1 MQPAQ
6 NPQDGFLTLTCIY
19 VYIHMIHIY
28 VYIHM
33 YHDASCI
40 PLSPKNGP
48 TRSWIPMCWRNTC
61 HSETTAAAVGFLLSF
76 PKRTGCV
83 HSLQIGMG
91 VGSVA
96 IWPPVF
102 CKAQSALVAYP
113 IHSSR
118 RSQHVDLKKAKPA
131 TALLKVINT
140 RTTLILICASTTA
153 SHLHFLV
160 SGIEIHPRNVFER
173 AFNAGTY
180 GSEAIIPARF
190 FCKNKV
196 SQMNEDSWLC
206 A

>member
-6 NPQDGFLTLTCIY
+6 NPQDGFLTLTCIYVYIHMIHIYLTCIY

-118 RSQHVDLKKAKPA
+118 RSQHGFKKSKA
-131 TALLKVINT
+131 
-140 RTTLILICASTTA
+140 RDSTFK
-153 SHLHFLV
+153 S
-160 SGIEIHPRNVFER
+160 N
-173 AFNAGTY
+173 
-180 GSEAIIPARF
+180 
-190 FCKNKV
+190 
-196 SQMNEDSWLC
+196 
-206 A
+206 